1 MRMAGLVPA
10 NPRRGR
16 PKRGSPARTRD
27 DAAQHDE
34 RIASPMTI
42 SRIRRLTLT
51 HFRNYRRASLETRG
65 DLVVLVGP
73 NGAGKTNCLEAIS
86 FLSPGRGLRRAT
98 LEDVG
103 DNQGDGSWAVSAEV
117 EGALGLATLGTG
129 IDAAGSEAQAT
140 SRRCR
145 IDREPVN
152 SASAFGD
159 HLRMV
164 WLTPAMDGLFLGA
177 ASERRRFFD
186 RLVLAIDSEH
196 SSRVAALERSLR
208 SRNRLLEVRNY
219 DDHWCDAI
227 ERETAELA
235 VAVAATRAETATR
248 LASMLRQRGEAAA
261 FPSARLMLDGW
272 MENALVTE
280 PATSV
285 EDRYRQV
292 LRDGRARDA
301 AAGRTLDGPHLTD
314 LQVIYAPK
322 NIAAREAST
331 GEQKALLIGLVLAH
345 ANLVAEMTGI
355 TPLLLLDEV
364 VAHLDPSRRAALFG
378 ELAKLGAQV
387 WMTGADPATFAEIG
401 ATGKTFDVD
410 AGRITA
416 RG

>member
-1 MRMAGLVPA
+1 
-10 NPRRGR
+10 
-16 PKRGSPARTRD
+16 
-27 DAAQHDE
+27 
-34 RIASPMTI
+34 MTV
-42 SRIRRLTLT
+42 SRIQRLTLT
-51 HFRNYRRASLETRG
+51 HFRNYRAASLQTRG
-65 DLVVLVGP
+65 DVVVLVGP
-73 NGAGKTNCLEAIS
+73 NGAGKTNCIEAIS

-98 LEDVG
+98 LEDVA

-129 IDAAGSEAQAT
+129 IDAPGADTPAT

-152 SASAFGD
+152 SATAFGD

-196 SSRVAALERSLR
+196 SSRVSALDRSLR

-235 VAVAATRAETATR
+235 VAVAAMRGQTVTR
-248 LASMLRQRGEAAA
+248 LAAMLRERGEDSA
-261 FPSARLMLDGW
+261 FPSARIMLDGW
-272 MENALVTE
+272 MENALTSE
-280 PATSV
+280 PATAV
-285 EDRYRQV
+285 EDRYRQI

-322 NIAAREAST
+322 NMPARDAST

-364 VAHLDPSRRAALFG
+364 VAHLDPSRRAALFD

-387 WMTGADPATFAEIG
+387 WMTGADPADFSDIG
-401 ATGKTFDVD
+401 ATGEIFEVD
-410 AGRITA
+410 AGRIA
-416 RG
+416 RRA